1 MPNVLI
7 DNGKVSGVIDW
18 GQAGVADV
26 SRDFA
31 SVETTLRINLDLSH
45 VDHFYKAYGEFC
57 WAYGNVAPNRDEIE
71 RHRVLAEFFDH
82 FTVKISTCV

>member
-57 WAYGNVAPNRDEIE
+57 WAYGMWLQTAMRSNATECWRI
-71 RHRVLAEFFDH
+71 FFDH
-82 FTVKISTCV
+82 FTVRISTCV